1 MLAVI
6 GLQAET
12 KTYSYDFSKNTNFVT
27 TKGGTTVVGTSSSNK
42 LNDFYYKDSGD
53 KFNAGGT
60 GYFNSG
66 YFIFGK
72 SGAYVELPT
81 YANEKITNITA
92 TTSSGGSTSVYVAI
106 YSGETVA
113 VSAVKWS
120 AKSADFSYS
129 IPEEYQSSA
138 LKLQVTSSHN
148 AQFTKLVITTESTS
162 GGEED
167 TTPAMSADVDALAF
181 KAALNTT
188 TDAQTVTLTV
198 KNLDAVTY
206 ICNNAAFGVTDND
219 DNTYDVTFTAPAEV
233 GTTNGTLTFSA
244 DGVDDVV
251 VNLTGVSTNS
261 ITDVLN
267 REFTGVTSGS
277 TSYTDWTGTAT
288 SGAAYKGQSA
298 GSNDAIQLRTDKNN
312 SGIVTTTSAGKVLSV
327 TVVWQSA
334 TSSGR
339 TLQVYGKNSAYT
351 AATDLYSKSTQ
362 GTLLGE
368 IVCGTSTT
376 LIIEGDYEYIGLR
389 SESGAMYISEIQIE
403 WGAAT
408 PDPEEVAVPTFDPVS
423 GTVVKMGTV
432 VTITSAEGTTLWYT
446 VNGGTDNET
455 DTNTATITIN
465 EETII
470 EAAAVKDENKS
481 DVVTATYTIAQLP
494 APTFDPAPGEV
505 EAGTE
510 VTISAATGATI
521 YYAIGEADFE
531 EYTTAIVVNEAV
543 TIKAYATQVGYIDSE
558 IVTSAYTIKADAPDA
573 GGEGTGVY
581 ELITDVNDLI
591 VGRNIIL
598 VGVNNESYYA
608 MDVQNNNNRAGVSV
622 DVNGDNTITPAATTA
637 IIELGQEG
645 ANYTFSTPDGYLYA
659 ASNSSNQLKSQASN
673 DANGQWSISVT
684 SSGVASIIA
693 QGDKSRNVMQFNYN
707 GGSPLFACYASASQ
721 KPVYI
726 YQEIVNSTDPAIAVD
741 PEELAFGEKQ
751 VGTVS
756 ELAFTAT
763 AKNFEPTNTTY
774 TISGDAV
781 FALSG
786 DNSKVVFTAPIQT
799 AAAEYNATVTVTM
812 DELSVN
818 IPVTAA
824 LLAPVMTADAECNL
838 GSRQIETS
846 NTAAATVAY
855 SLTNIGELTPEVTCS
870 LANGTVFTAAVVEG
884 GVEIGYAA
892 GAEIALYEDVL
903 TISAKLSDDVTLT
916 TTTAIKMTTFDSNP
930 ALIANPATVELSVVA
945 TYSVGGSVTLT
956 ANNITD
962 DAETDDVDE
971 SVITYALSGANADAF
986 EVEYLDYEDGL
997 MYYGVTFNAPAT
1009 AGIYTATLTFS
1020 SEYYG
1025 VESSVTLQGTSVLAG
1040 MVQVAYEPFNFEGKP
1055 AGYNNAVQIL
1065 PSETG
1070 TFPYVYDWVIMD
1082 TPIYAGSSFLKFGSS
1097 SDYDVQMKSTNILAN
1112 IPAGATFIV
1121 YLDIANW
1128 SSPVD
1133 SNPESSGVTITYN
1146 GVSQSVNPVDGEV
1159 GSGGTYSE
1167 EHFTTPI
1174 QFTFTKAEGV
1184 EDLIISSAGGRKI
1197 LDNLTIYSQASDDQ
1211 VMVIATYPKV
1221 GATAVARETTNA
1233 MSISFNKSVESVDMN
1248 KITINGNWVVAE
1260 GDEREVLLNRIEN
1273 NTVFF
1278 MVNSPEMEYGKDA
1291 NGQVIRASNCLTDM
1305 ATEYT
1310 VNVAEGAVTFVE
1322 ATPAPRK
1329 GMARAAAVSPAYSWS
1344 FTTQSM
1350 ATDIDNISVAG
1361 ALAYN
1366 GREVVAADSAAM
1378 IEVYNM
1384 SGVLVAAERGRA
1396 DLNAL
1401 AGGVYVVRCGNDVMK
1416 VVR

>member
-1 MLAVI
+1 MKKILLSIFCCMLAVI
-6 GLQAET
+6 GLQAQ
-12 KTYSYDFSKNTNFVT
+12 SYVKVT
-27 TKGGTTVVGTSSSNK
+27 TAPADWEGDYLIVYETNSVAFNGGLSTLDATSNTIDVTIVDNEIAATDATNAAKFTIEAVSGGYAIKSASGNYIGVSSNSNGLKQTTTSTTYKHSLSIDASANAAIKAEFSSSTMALRFNK
-42 LNDFYYKDSGD
+42 ANNQNRFRYFK
-53 KFNAGGT
+53 NAGQEAIQLYKYTEGT
-60 GYFNSG
+60 G
-66 YFIFGK
+66 
-72 SGAYVELPT
+72 
-81 YANEKITNITA
+81 
-92 TTSSGGSTSVYVAI
+92 
-106 YSGETVA
+106 
-113 VSAVKWS
+113 
-120 AKSADFSYS
+120 
-129 IPEEYQSSA
+129 
-138 LKLQVTSSHN
+138 
-148 AQFTKLVITTESTS
+148 

-167 TTPAMSADVDALAF
+167 TTPVLVADVDALAF

-206 ICNNAAFGVTDND
+206 TCDNAAFGVTDNG

-251 VNLTGVSTNS
+251 VNLTGVATNEVTIWEEDFTDDTTPYALTYTDGGSTTKLYNETNAGGTS
-261 ITDVLN
+261 PELLISKSDGAMSVDITDLKGCSGDLTLTFLSNHADYVEVSTTTN
-267 REFTGVTSGS
+267 GVTIKENSDGNYTVTVPSGVAS
-277 TSYTDWTGTAT
+277 LNLTFTNTTGSNTRVDDFLLVGAPSAEVTVAAPTFNPVAGAVAIGTEVELECVTADATIYYAIGEGAYVEYDGTA
-288 SGAAYKGQSA
+288 
-298 GSNDAIQLRTDKNN
+298 
-312 SGIVTTTSAGKVLSV
+312 IVV
-327 TVVWQSA
+327 
-334 TSSGR
+334 
-339 TLQVYGKNSAYT
+339 
-351 AATDLYSKSTQ
+351 
-362 GTLLGE
+362 
-368 IVCGTSTT
+368 
-376 LIIEGDYEYIGLR
+376 
-389 SESGAMYISEIQIE
+389 
-403 WGAAT
+403 
-408 PDPEEVAVPTFDPVS
+408 
-423 GTVVKMGTV
+423 
-432 VTITSAEGTTLWYT
+432 
-446 VNGGTDNET
+446 
-455 DTNTATITIN
+455 N
-465 EETII
+465 EETTINAYAKLGDAESAI
-470 EAAAVKDENKS
+470 VS
-481 DVVTATYTIAQLP
+481 ATYTIAQVA
-494 APTFDPAPGEV
+494 APTFNPAAGEV

-693 QGDKSRNVMQFNYN
+693 QGNKSRNVMQFNYN

-751 VGTVS
+751 VGTVN

-763 AKNFEPTNTTY
+763 AKNFVPTNTTY

-1055 AGYNNAVQIL
+1055 AGYNDAVQIL